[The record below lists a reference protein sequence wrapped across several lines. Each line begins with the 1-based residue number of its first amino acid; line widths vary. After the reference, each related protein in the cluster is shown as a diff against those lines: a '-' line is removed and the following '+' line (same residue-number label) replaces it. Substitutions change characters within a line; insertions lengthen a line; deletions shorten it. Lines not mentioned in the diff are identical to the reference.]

1 MSLWSNGA
9 DWVLS
14 LQKSLCDFMARTFAL
29 IAPLQPISHRVYY
42 RNETFRNAPKHYET
56 LQNMS
61 LGVLWGGS
69 GAVVLRNYDATSW
82 HEPLH

>member
-1 MSLWSNGA
+1 
-9 DWVLS
+9 
-14 LQKSLCDFMARTFAL
+14 MARTFAL
-29 IAPLQPISHRVYY
+29 IKPLQPVYDRVYY
-42 RNETFRNAPKHYET
+42 RNETFPIAPEHYEM